1 MPFKDIWPCIV
12 ATAFASGLIA
22 MFLTAYVGNVE
33 VSWEIWWEIPFVL
46 VLCVSAWIVVILRK

>member
-12 ATAFASGLIA
+12 ATAFALGLIA
-22 MFLTAYVGNVE
+22 MFLTAYVSNVE